1 MYSDEDEMLTAEERA
16 LLTSLPREM
25 APSDMLE
32 ERVVR
37 ALRKD
42 GHLGSAARPRNE
54 RLMSVLRIAAAIA
67 LFAGGVA
74 AGRYLIAPDVPASA
88 SVQQPARSRVTDT
101 LTPKSRTTPATETI
115 VAEREMWM

>member
-1 MYSDEDEMLTAEERA
+1 
-16 LLTSLPREM
+16 M
-25 APSDMLE
+25 APSDILE

-37 ALRKD
+37 ALRKE
-42 GHLGSAARPRNE
+42 GYLGDAVRPGND

-74 AGRYLIAPDVPASA
+74 AGRYLITPDVPPSA
-88 SVQQPARSRVTDT
+88 SVAQPGRSKITDT
-101 LTPKSRTTPATETI
+101 LPRNSRPAPATETI

>member
-42 GHLGSAARPRNE
+42 GYLGSAARSTNE
-54 RLMSVLRIAAAIA
+54 RLMNVLRIAAAIA

-74 AGRYLIAPDVPASA
+74 AGRYLITPEVPASA

-101 LTPKSRTTPATETI
+101 LPRNSRSVPARETI

>member
-16 LLTSLPREM
+16 LLTALPREM

-42 GHLGSAARPRNE
+42 GYLGSAARPRNE
-54 RLMSVLRIAAAIA
+54 RLMNVLRIAAAIA

-74 AGRYLIAPDVPASA
+74 AGRYLITPDVPASA
-88 SVQQPARSRVTDT
+88 SVEQPARSRVTDT